1 MLGCRR
7 PRSTLPPA
15 PPSVGRHLRP
25 RLSHSA
31 SSLSEMLRSK
41 KSKNRKGGRMD
52 HLRKR
57 TTDYTDFAYKE
68 AVSKLRYLLAES
80 YNPASGLPKYT
91 ISHHHRHHHTVFADD
106 VGTDQNTSMS
116 LPVPVTH
123 VSPPKRPYPVPTNT
137 QQAPAEL
144 ISFIEKQEEYI
155 EQLEKESQYCR
166 DELSNLMGKVK
177 EVISENEGLHER
189 RKSGILKTAFDSFE
203 IEDYEDYDDDA
214 NDEKEYKVTEPNGKR
229 PLMGPN
235 IVFESRI
242 SELEAQLTQAKM
254 DLRKAQEEAE
264 SLRKQLAESRIYP
277 AVENVSEVDSDRQIQ
292 MLQRE
297 KEELME
303 IVEKLQATVAQI
315 RDKEANATQKVRRS
329 LDVVDQAQFEKNQA
343 ELEVRRLKAEV
354 DRLNEKLRE
363 SAAEQTR
370 RLTELERRYAT
381 QAEQLSGDLATQWDN
396 NTRLSLELDRQR
408 RLETDL
414 RRDLLHK
421 VATIDDLKKE
431 LNSRITCRVKVG
443 PVCKGS
449 LQSEVVAGGAE
460 REGLEAEAAGAR
472 LALERAERAA
482 KQDSARLT
490 AEVQALRQR
499 LDRADADLLHSRK
512 DNLRL
517 GEHVSSLER
526 ELHMAKLAN
535 EEVGSM
541 KDSKREKELT
551 AMIMDMDA
559 KHVKN
564 VAELEGMIQSQ
575 TQLME
580 KLKDECQMLTRKL
593 EDCTTRHKRDKS
605 SLKEQNEKLVDRLS
619 RVWENCKDLRSV
631 CAQYGIDVDGQMTEW
646 LVDTSSRSTMSPP
659 CPLSPRQIEGE
670 EEEGVAVA
678 RQLQASLPQL
688 PADAILCN
696 RNRTC
701 HRLYKSTDNLINY

>member
-1 MLGCRR
+1 MQSSRR
-7 PRSTLPPA
+7 PRAAVLPP
-15 PPSVGRHLRP
+15 PQSGRHLRP

-41 KSKNRKGGRMD
+41 KSKPRKGGRMD
-52 HLRKR
+52 NLRKR

-91 ISHHHRHHHTVFADD
+91 ISHHHRHHHTVFADE
-106 VGTDQNTSMS
+106 VGTGTEMTS
-116 LPVPVTH
+116 LPMPITH
-123 VSPPKRPYPVPTNT
+123 VSPPKRPFPVPTNSAH
-137 QQAPAEL
+137 QQPAEL

-203 IEDYEDYDDDA
+203 MEDYEDYDDDA
-214 NDEKEYKVTEPNGKR
+214 NDEKEYKVTEPNSKR

-235 IVFESRI
+235 IVYESRI

-254 DLRKAQEEAE
+254 DLRKAQEEAD
-264 SLRKQLAESRIYP
+264 SLRKQLAESRVYP
-277 AVENVSEVDSDRQIQ
+277 SSVAVENISELDSDRQIQ

-343 ELEVRRLKAEV
+343 ELEVRRLKTEV

-370 RLTELERRYAT
+370 RLTEVERRYAT
-381 QAEQLSGDLATQWDN
+381 QAEQLSGDLASQWDN
-396 NTRLSLELDRQR
+396 NTRLNLELDRQR

-421 VATIDDLKKE
+421 AATIDDLKKE

-443 PVCKGS
+443 PVCPKGS
-449 LQSEVVAGGAE
+449 LQSEVVAAGAE
-460 REGLEAEAAGAR
+460 REGLETEAASAR
-472 LALERAERAA
+472 MALERAERAA
-482 KQDSARLT
+482 KHDSARMQ

-512 DNLRL
+512 ENLRL

-551 AMIMDMDA
+551 AMIMDMDS

-580 KLKDECQMLTRKL
+580 KLKDECQMLTRRL
-593 EDCTTRHKRDKS
+593 EDCTTRHKRDRS
-605 SLKEQNEKLVDRLS
+605 SLKDQNEKLVDRLS
-619 RVWENCKDLRSV
+619 RVWENCKDLRTV
-631 CAQYGIDVDGQMTEW
+631 CAQYGIDVDGQ
-646 LVDTSSRSTMSPP
+646 L
-659 CPLSPRQIEGE
+659 I
-670 EEEGVAVA
+670 A
-678 RQLQASLPQL
+678 
-688 PADAILCN
+688 LC
-696 RNRTC
+696 
-701 HRLYKSTDNLINY
+701 